1 MARIIGIGETVYTIT
16 LRNNVPQSGA
26 PGGEIF
32 ETLLLLGEQGADVAL
47 ISEVGDDRLGKKIL
61 EYMQQRGVKTE
72 GMCVFYEGNT
82 ALCISHREED
92 GSEYKDFY
100 RLYPPAGRLDVVWP
114 RIDPNDF
121 ILFGGK
127 YALEP
132 TVSPVVNEIVD
143 YAVERKAIIVYD
155 AGLHRLGQGE
165 NVMLMPQIID
175 CYEKADIVVMEDS
188 DALQLYKTDDP
199 DRIFRD
205 HIEFYAP
212 VFVMIHNSGS
222 VSYRA
227 AGLACDLESKGRPH
241 AEIVARLLAGF
252 NKVGVPK
259 EGLAA
264 ALKNLSTTLL

>member
-1 MARIIGIGETVYTIT
+1 
-16 LRNNVPQSGA
+16 
-26 PGGEIF
+26 
-32 ETLLLLGEQGADVAL
+32 
-47 ISEVGDDRLGKKIL
+47 
-61 EYMQQRGVKTE
+61 
-72 GMCVFYEGNT
+72 
-82 ALCISHREED
+82 
-92 GSEYKDFY
+92 
-100 RLYPPAGRLDVVWP
+100 
-114 RIDPNDF
+114 
-121 ILFGGK
+121 
-127 YALEP
+127 
-132 TVSPVVNEIVD
+132 
-143 YAVERKAIIVYD
+143 
-155 AGLHRLGQGE
+155 
-165 NVMLMPQIID
+165 
-175 CYEKADIVVMEDS
+175 MEDS